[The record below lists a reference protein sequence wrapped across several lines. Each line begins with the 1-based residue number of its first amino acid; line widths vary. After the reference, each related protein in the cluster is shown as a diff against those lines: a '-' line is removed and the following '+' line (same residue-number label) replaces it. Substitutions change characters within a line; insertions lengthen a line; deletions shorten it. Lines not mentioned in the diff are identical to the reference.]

1 MKKDLSKNYKEL
13 NLILNLLGDDYK
25 LKVPKK
31 MRELFVAREDKNYNP
46 QLTLEDFFEGNYLE
60 DTKIILAALGI
71 KYWSSPEEKSEYME
85 TLRAL
90 DEQYK
95 EEHKLVLQEI
105 FPDKD
110 RFKNLKPIETENQIT
125 DNKKNGIVQTILDKI
140 KSIFKK

>member
-13 NLILNLLGDDYK
+13 NLILDLLGDDYK

-95 EEHKLVLQEI
+95 EEHKLVYAL
-105 FPDKD
+105 
-110 RFKNLKPIETENQIT
+110 L
-125 DNKKNGIVQTILDKI
+125 
-140 KSIFKK
+140 

>member
-13 NLILNLLGDDYK
+13 NLILDLLGDDYK

-110 RFKNLKPIETENQIT
+110 RFKNLKPIETENQFV
-125 DNKKNGIVQTILDKI
+125 DNKKTGIVQTILDKI
-140 KSIFKK
+140 KSILKK